1 MSKVN
6 STWSDSPF
14 SNSFSYVS
22 LVFVSCSA
30 NEVAHLLARSGELA
44 TCLIYQH
51 IPNTS
56 LFVWLAIY
64 NSEETLAS
72 WMATTSL
79 TQEGWTIIYKTNK
92 MQSQP

>member
-1 MSKVN
+1 MCYRFARAEGFHMVVAHSNLFSSMSKVN

-51 IPNTS
+51 IPGTIQE
-56 LFVWLAIY
+56 LV
-64 NSEETLAS
+64 NSE
-72 WMATTSL
+72 
-79 TQEGWTIIYKTNK
+79 K
-92 MQSQP
+92 MFESKK